1 MMVQAHVGHDAT
13 LCDEVIMVNNSA
25 LGGHGHIGRK
35 ATIGGGSFIHQYCR
49 IGRLAFVTG
58 GIGVP
63 NDVPP
68 FCLCSDRNLLT
79 GVNLVGLRRA
89 GFARDDISHIRDAF
103 RYAFRDHRPIQEM
116 ISILREIG
124 EACPAVLEMAEFVDT
139 PNRRAIC
146 AGVGRPSRSLAYWLQ
161 KMRKGEDLS
170 AVLELEN
177 D

>member
-1 MMVQAHVGHDAT
+1 
-13 LCDEVIMVNNSA
+13 MVNNSA
-25 LGGHGHIGRK
+25 LGGHGQIGRK
-35 ATIGGGSFIHQYCR
+35 ATIGGGSFMHQFVR

-68 FCLCSDRNLLT
+68 FCMCGDRNLLT
-79 GVNLVGLRRA
+79 GINLVGLRRA

-103 RYAFRDHRPIQEM
+103 REAFRDPLPIQEI
-116 ISILREIG
+116 ISVLREFG
-124 EACPAVLEMAEFVDT
+124 EKCPAVLEMAEFVDT

-170 AVLELEN
+170 AVLEMESE
-177 D
+177 